1 MGTAQQF
8 ADRLG
13 LSPSAV
19 RACLR
24 HHDALVAR
32 MGSGVTQLLVVRN
45 RGIAALVRRAAASDS
60 S

>member
-24 HHDALVAR
+24 RHDAPVAR
-32 MGSGVTQLLVVRN
+32 MGSGITQLLVVWD
-45 RGIAALVRRAAASDS
+45 RGVAAFFRRAAASDS
-60 S
+60 P